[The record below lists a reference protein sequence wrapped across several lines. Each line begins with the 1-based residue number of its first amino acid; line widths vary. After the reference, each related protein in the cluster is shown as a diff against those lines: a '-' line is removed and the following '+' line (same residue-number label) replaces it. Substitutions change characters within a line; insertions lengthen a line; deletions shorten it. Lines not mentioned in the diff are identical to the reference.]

1 MTAASVTAGG
11 NKLRI
16 ALRGT
21 GTTLRS
27 FRGTVETTNT
37 AVRSF
42 MQQVKGAAAALD
54 SVRPGAAQGAAA
66 LRKIKTT
73 AATTTRS
80 LTRTGRSATT
90 AAPGIKAVGANAKR
104 SSTALGR
111 LGSALGGVFGTVGAL
126 VSASGVLGTLLG
138 TFGTALTIGSGVMLV
153 INALTRANPIGFV
166 TGLLLPVAGWLID
179 LAVNSET
186 GQRLIEQL
194 ATLVLQY
201 VEGYL
206 AVMTPLLKAIATAVN
221 TYVTVYLDVVT
232 TALTV
237 IGALVGTGFAVLK
250 ALTTGDTR
258 ALSGKVSSI
267 WRGFKD
273 RVKPILTWITKDV
286 PRMFTRIKDATSR
299 TFRAIGQ
306 FMTTGTQT
314 VAGVVKGP
322 IQGLISF
329 ANWVIDNLNRL
340 SFNFFGKKFGVHLKK
355 IPQLAEGGVV
365 LPAAAPG
372 AATVKP
378 LTSLGRFLPAP
389 SRASATTGPA
399 YFAGRPGVRVYEE
412 REGSSPQTVAE
423 DLLFLRRTA

>member
-1 MTAASVTAGG
+1 MTAASVPADP
-11 NKLRI
+11 
-16 ALRGT
+16 LRGFVPAI
-21 GTTLRS
+21 TTLRS
-27 FRGTVETTNT
+27 RADQTST
-37 AVRSF
+37 AVRALGSRI
-42 MQQVKGAAAALD
+42 KNAASGADLVRTAVAQAATAT
-54 SVRPGAAQGAAA
+54 RG
-66 LRKIKTT
+66 IKTT
-73 AATTTRS
+73 ADTTTRS
-80 LTRTGRSATT
+80 LTRTARSATT
-90 AAPGIKAVGANAKR
+90 AAPGIKSVGANAKR
-104 SSTALGR
+104 STTALGK
-111 LGSALGGVFGTVGAL
+111 LGSALGGVFAMVGAL
-126 VSASGVLGTLLG
+126 ISASSVLGDLMG
-138 TFGTALTIGSGVMLV
+138 TFGTAVTIGSGVMLV

-194 ATLVLQY
+194 ATLILQY

-206 AVMTPLLKAIATAVN
+206 TLMTPLLKAVASAVN
-221 TYVTVYLDVVT
+221 TYVTGYLDVIT
-232 TALTV
+232 TALTA
-237 IGALVGTGFAVLK
+237 IGALVGTGFAVLR

-299 TFRAIGQ
+299 TLRAIGQ

-322 IQGLISF
+322 IQGLIAF
-329 ANWVIDNLNRL
+329 ANWVIDGLNHL
-340 SFNFFGKKFGVHLKK
+340 SFNFLGKKFGVHLSK

-365 LPAAAPG
+365 HPAAVPG

-378 LTSLGRFLPAP
+378 LTSLGRYLPAP
-389 SRASATTGPA
+389 SRSVTTTGPA
-399 YFAGRPGVRVYEE
+399 SLAGRPKVRVYEE
-412 REGSSPQTVAE
+412 RAGSSPMTVAE
-423 DLLFLRRTA
+423 DLLFLRRAA